1 MSINIPTAYK
11 TNIVLPYGGL
21 KATIEWCE
29 RNCTDEWRFDAS
41 DGTGPAYDF
50 YFESERDYVAFT
62 MWKK

>member
-11 TNIVLPYGGL
+11 TNIHLEYGEL

-29 RNCTDEWRFDAS
+29 RNCIDEWRFDGS
-41 DGTGPAYDF
+41 GPSYDF

-62 MWKK
+62 MWKQ